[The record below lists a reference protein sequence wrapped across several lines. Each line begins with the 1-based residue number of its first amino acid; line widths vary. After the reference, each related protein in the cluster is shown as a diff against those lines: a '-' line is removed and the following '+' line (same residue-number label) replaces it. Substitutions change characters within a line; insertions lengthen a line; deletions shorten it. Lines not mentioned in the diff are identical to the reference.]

1 MRFEPMRRQR
11 YSRRTPLLMT
21 LLVLCLAGSACVT
34 TTARTFPVPS
44 RPAFVP
50 PTPPQLTLVQ
60 TRPDPDWGLVVCVEV
75 EEMRQLYNYIVIL
88 ESELEALEVQC
99 DAHYQ
104 VLEATIDACQGA
116 Q

>member
-1 MRFEPMRRQR
+1 
-11 YSRRTPLLMT
+11 
-21 LLVLCLAGSACVT
+21 
-34 TTARTFPVPS
+34 
-44 RPAFVP
+44 
-50 PTPPQLTLVQ
+50 
-60 TRPDPDWGLVVCVEV
+60 VCVEV